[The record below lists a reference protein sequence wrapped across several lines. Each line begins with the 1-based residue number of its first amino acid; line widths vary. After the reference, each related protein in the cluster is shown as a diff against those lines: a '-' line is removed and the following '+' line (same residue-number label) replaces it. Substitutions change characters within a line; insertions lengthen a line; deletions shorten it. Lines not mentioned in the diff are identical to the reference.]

1 MNNIQPLKPSKQ
13 FEEAIIAEKKR
24 LDEYI
29 KQFGNSQ
36 VASDY
41 LKGYYDREIVNWEP
55 MKAEFHINGLFKDMV
70 NYERL
75 ALEIEI
81 AKSREQDH
89 QRSN

>member
-41 LKGYYDREIVNWEP
+41 LKGYYDREIVTDRLP
-55 MKAEFHINGLFKDMV
+55 SPYDHHRAKDRRDRPHGAG
-70 NYERL
+70 E
-75 ALEIEI
+75 
-81 AKSREQDH
+81 
-89 QRSN
+89 

>member
-24 LDEYI
+24 LDEYV

-41 LKGYYDREIVNWEP
+41 LRGYYDSQPFNFEP
-55 MKAEFHINGLFKDMV
+55 MKAEFHINELFKDMV

-81 AKSREQDH
+81 AESCEQDH
-89 QRSN
+89 QKSN

>member
-1 MNNIQPLKPSKQ
+1 MIYPLKPSKQ
-13 FEEAIIAEKKR
+13 FKEAVIAEKKR
-24 LDEYI
+24 LDEYV

-41 LKGYYDREIVNWEP
+41 LRGYYDRLLVNFEP
-55 MKAEFHINGLFKDMV
+55 MKAEYHIKELFRSMV

-81 AKSREQDH
+81 TKSHEQDH
-89 QRSN
+89 